1 MMRHSGESRNPA
13 GGRFW
18 IPEPAPDPIR
28 GQARDDEMKLV
39 ALRLRIPRFRPGSW
53 LPGLVA
59 LLAAGLVTASGT
71 VLPPDW
77 RVQGQGEMRWFGFRL
92 YQASLWAPDGR
103 WQAGQ
108 PYALELR
115 YARDIASGRL
125 VQASI
130 EEMQRLGSA
139 DNERLARWKSDLERV
154 FPNVRADEVIH
165 GVHLP
170 QRGAEFYHQGRL
182 TGRIDDVEF
191 ARAFFAIWLDPRTRE
206 PALRARLLGL
216 G

>member
-1 MMRHSGESRNPA
+1 MRLETR
-13 GGRFW
+13 R
-18 IPEPAPDPIR
+18 R
-28 GQARDDEMKLV
+28 ARRWATVLGLSL
-39 ALRLRIPRFRPGSW
+39 AT
-53 LPGLVA
+53 GLVA
-59 LLAAGLVTASGT
+59 AAGE

-77 RVQGQGEMRWFGFRL
+77 RVQGQGEMRWFGLRL
-92 YQASLWAPDGR
+92 YQASLWAPHGR
-103 WQAGQ
+103 WRADL

-139 DNERLARWKSDLERV
+139 DDARLGRWKLDLERV
-154 FPNVRADEVIH
+154 FPDVRAGDVIH

-170 QRGAEFYHQGRL
+170 KRGAEFYHQGRL

-191 ARAFFAIWLDPRTRE
+191 GRAFFAIWLDPRTRE
-206 PALRARLLGL
+206 PALRASLLGA

>member
-1 MMRHSGESRNPA
+1 MNRAGQNRMRT
-13 GGRFW
+13 W
-18 IPEPAPDPIR
+18 V
-28 GQARDDEMKLV
+28 L
-39 ALRLRIPRFRPGSW
+39 AL
-53 LPGLVA
+53 GLS
-59 LLAAGLVTASGT
+59 LTAGLIAAANT
-71 VLPPDW
+71 VLPQDW

-103 WQAGQ
+103 WQADR
-108 PYALELR
+108 PYALVLR
-115 YARDIASGRL
+115 YARDIPSARL

-139 DNERLARWKSDLERV
+139 DNERLTRWKIDLERV
-154 FPNVRADEVIH
+154 FPDVRTDEVIH

-170 QRGAEFYHQGRL
+170 QRGAEFYHQGKL

-206 PALRARLLGL
+206 PALRTSLLGA

>member
-1 MMRHSGESRNPA
+1 MRHEQHRC
-13 GGRFW
+13 
-18 IPEPAPDPIR
+18 
-28 GQARDDEMKLV
+28 ARRWV
-39 ALRLRIPRFRPGSW
+39 TAL
-53 LPGLVA
+53 A
-59 LLAAGLVTASGT
+59 LSLAAGVVVAAGE
-71 VLPPDW
+71 VLPRDW
-77 RVQGQGEMRWFGFRL
+77 RVQGQGEMRWFGLRL
-92 YQASLWAPDGR
+92 YQASLWAPHGR

-139 DNERLARWKSDLERV
+139 DDARLARWKLDLERV
-154 FPNVRADEVIH
+154 FPDVRTGDVIH
-165 GVHLP
+165 GIHLP
-170 QRGAEFYHQGRL
+170 QRGAEFYHQGQL
-182 TGRIDDVEF
+182 TGRIDDVDF

-206 PALRARLLGL
+206 PALRASLLGA

>member
-1 MMRHSGESRNPA
+1 MRLDRPS
-13 GGRFW
+13 
-18 IPEPAPDPIR
+18 
-28 GQARDDEMKLV
+28 
-39 ALRLRIPRFRPGSW
+39 LRRHPFRAGSW
-53 LPGLVA
+53 LLGFVA
-59 LLAAGLVTASGT
+59 FLAAGLVAAAGT
-71 VLPPDW
+71 VLPADW
-77 RVQGQGEMRWFGFRL
+77 RIQGQGEMRWFGLRL

-103 WQAGQ
+103 WQAER

-115 YARDIASGRL
+115 YARDIPSARL

-139 DNERLARWKSDLERV
+139 DDARLARWKLELQRV
-154 FPNVRADEVIH
+154 FPDVRSGDVIH
-165 GVHLP
+165 GLHLP

-182 TGRIDDVEF
+182 TGRIEDVEF

-206 PALRARLLGL
+206 PALRASLLGA

>member
-1 MMRHSGESRNPA
+1 MRH
-13 GGRFW
+13 
-18 IPEPAPDPIR
+18 
-28 GQARDDEMKLV
+28 ARQNRMRAWAM
-39 ALRLRIPRFRPGSW
+39 AL
-53 LPGLVA
+53 GLS
-59 LLAAGLVTASGT
+59 LAAGLVAAADT
-71 VLPPDW
+71 VLPQDW
-77 RVQGQGEMRWFGFRL
+77 RMQGQGEMRWFGFRV

-103 WQAGQ
+103 RQAGL

-139 DNERLARWKSDLERV
+139 DDARLARWKLELERV
-154 FPNVRADEVIH
+154 FPDVRTDEVIH

-206 PALRARLLGL
+206 PALRASLLGA

>member
-1 MMRHSGESRNPA
+1 MIAALRRCIAGLGLLLLA
-13 GGRFW
+13 GG
-18 IPEPAPDPIR
+18 
-28 GQARDDEMKLV
+28 
-39 ALRLRIPRFRPGSW
+39 
-53 LPGLVA
+53 
-59 LLAAGLVTASGT
+59 AAA
-71 VLPPDW
+71 VLPAEW
-77 RVQGQGEMRWFGFRL
+77 RIQGQGEMRWFGFRL

-103 WQAGQ
+103 WQAGL

-115 YARDIASGRL
+115 YARDIPSARL

-139 DNERLARWKSDLERV
+139 DDARLARWKLDLERV
-154 FPNVRADEVIH
+154 FPDVRTGEVIL
-165 GVHLP
+165 GLQLP
-170 QRGAEFYHQGRL
+170 QRGAEFYHQGKL

-206 PALRARLLGL
+206 PALRASLLGA

>member
-1 MMRHSGESRNPA
+1 MPHP
-13 GGRFW
+13 
-18 IPEPAPDPIR
+18 
-28 GQARDDEMKLV
+28 
-39 ALRLRIPRFRPGSW
+39 LRQLLRPHSW
-53 LPGLVA
+53 LFGLVA
-59 LLAAGLVTASGT
+59 LLTAGVVAAAGT

-103 WQAGQ
+103 WQSGL

-115 YARDIASGRL
+115 YSRDIPSARL

-139 DNERLARWKSDLERV
+139 DEARLARWKIDLERV
-154 FPNVRADEVIH
+154 FPDVRTDEVIY

-170 QRGAEFYHQGRL
+170 QRGAEFYHQGKL

-206 PALRARLLGL
+206 PGLRASLLGL

>member
-1 MMRHSGESRNPA
+1 MKNFLRRCIAGLALLLLA
-13 GGRFW
+13 GG
-18 IPEPAPDPIR
+18 
-28 GQARDDEMKLV
+28 
-39 ALRLRIPRFRPGSW
+39 
-53 LPGLVA
+53 
-59 LLAAGLVTASGT
+59 AAA

-77 RVQGQGEMRWFGFRL
+77 RVQGQGEMRWFGLRL

-103 WQAGQ
+103 WQAGL

-115 YARDIASGRL
+115 YARDIPSGRL

-139 DNERLARWKSDLERV
+139 DDARLARWKIELERV
-154 FPNVRADEVIH
+154 FPDVRSGDVIH
-165 GVHLP
+165 SLHLP
-170 QRGAEFYHQGRL
+170 QHGAEFYHQGKL

-206 PALRARLLGL
+206 PGLRASLLGA